1 MRLTYLLFL
10 VLITFSCGS
19 SDSNL
24 YEIDPRDWV
33 ENKITLS
40 DIADDIKYYPLD
52 NSILFTNFEYVI
64 TPKFLYI
71 SAKGIGILK
80 FDREGRL
87 ITKIG
92 SRGRGPDEFWYGM
105 DFTVDEKSGNVFVL
119 DPSKVK
125 VYSQSGIFLR
135 DILLKQYLGGF
146 RGSEI
151 EIYNS
156 LLFFPDYLPTG
167 DSKYSWVFLDTLG
180 NLVAKKEN
188 SVPSFQAN
196 TVPRG
201 SIYIFENKLFI
212 FNYINDTIFSI
223 SPDLSYQGTYLFAQG
238 DHRWPRTR
246 IETNTQSE
254 FISQMFKLFKPG
266 TMFET
271 KHFIVLEFSYLDR
284 GAISLIDKK
293 TKKIFLAL
301 KYEETIGSWVK
312 SKACIINDLDGGMP
326 LSDIKYYS
334 ENGEEF
340 ITTLINPFDL
350 KVYLT
355 SDEFKNT
362 VPKYPE
368 KKKELEKLANS
379 LKETDNPVLMI
390 VRLKK

>member
-167 DSKYSWVFLDTLG
+167 DSKYSWVFLTHWVIWL
-180 NLVAKKEN
+180 LRRRTQF
-188 SVPSFQAN
+188 PPF
-196 TVPRG
+196 RL
-201 SIYIFENKLFI
+201 IL
-212 FNYINDTIFSI
+212 
-223 SPDLSYQGTYLFAQG
+223 YQGAVFIYLKTSYSFL
-238 DHRWPRTR
+238 T
-246 IETNTQSE
+246 
-254 FISQMFKLFKPG
+254 ISTIPFFLF
-266 TMFET
+266 
-271 KHFIVLEFSYLDR
+271 H
-284 GAISLIDKK
+284 
-293 TKKIFLAL
+293 
-301 KYEETIGSWVK
+301 
-312 SKACIINDLDGGMP
+312 
-326 LSDIKYYS
+326 
-334 ENGEEF
+334 
-340 ITTLINPFDL
+340 
-350 KVYLT
+350 LT
-355 SDEFKNT
+355 
-362 VPKYPE
+362 
-368 KKKELEKLANS
+368 
-379 LKETDNPVLMI
+379 
-390 VRLKK
+390 